1 LRCRRRS
8 KLEAI
13 STLRKICHFD
23 REYRGKPGTILLR
36 FFLGRYKPV
45 QCPRFVDHGRV
56 VVFRQYISERPVSAT
71 KQPSFD
77 GTGSISTTTQR
88 LLTTIVCIAAV
99 SWAGCAGTT
108 PKVDNPVLGAAPPRK
123 AGAVVALAEKDEDP
137 AVVSVSFESTS
148 PDDDEWNEVAG
159 RVDGIPVFARDVLE
173 ADRPRLEQMKAQA
186 PPEVYKQQRDKL
198 LKMRLPQY
206 LEQQLLLSAVRDEM
220 NDEQMEAIEGQL
232 DKMFGGEIDRL
243 KGITKVSSVA
253 DLEEVLESQG
263 TTLAQL
269 KQVFFDR
276 QMAGQYLGLKMSKVE
291 PASRAELL
299 AEYERRIDQYRKPAD
314 VKWQQVW
321 ISFSKHGSRDEAFKV
336 LKKAADDIKAG
347 VPFDVVIGRY
357 SDGAMKEAGGLWD
370 YTTRGNLANQDVE
383 DALFT
388 LPIGEVSRPY
398 DVGKAFQIVR
408 VADRRDERV
417 TPFAEVQDDLAKE
430 MAKKRESEAAGKEVA
445 KLWNTA
451 VIETRFDN
459 DSDWQKMAA
468 DRYSPAES
476 AESAIGTTT
485 SN

>member
-1 LRCRRRS
+1 MRPNPER
-8 KLEAI
+8 
-13 STLRKICHFD
+13 
-23 REYRGKPGTILLR
+23 ILLR
-36 FFLGRYKPV
+36 FFLPRYNPV
-45 QCPRFVDHGRV
+45 QYPCIADQGRV
-56 VVFRQYISERPVSAT
+56 VVSRQYISTRSVFDMKHSRFCHFGYVSKTARPWAT
-71 KQPSFD
+71 ALI
-77 GTGSISTTTQR
+77 GIVAISW
-88 LLTTIVCIAAV
+88 
-99 SWAGCAGTT
+99 SGCAGTT

-123 AGAVVALAEKDEDP
+123 SNAVVALADKQEDP
-137 AVVSVSFESTS
+137 AVVSVSFETS
-148 PDDDEWNEVAG
+148 AATDDEWNEVTG
-159 RVDGIPVFARDVLE
+159 RVDGIPIFARDVLE
-173 ADRPRLEQMKAQA
+173 ADRPNLDKMKAQA
-186 PPEVYKQQRDKL
+186 PPEIYKQQRDKV

-206 LEQQLLLSAVRDEM
+206 LEQQLLLAAVREEM

-232 DKMFGGEIDRL
+232 DTMFGGEIERL
-243 KGITKVSSVA
+243 KGIAKVSSID
-253 DLEEVLESQG
+253 DLEDVLETQG

-291 PASRAELL
+291 PPSRAETL
-299 AEYERRIDQYRKPAD
+299 AEYERRIDEYRKPAD

-321 ISFSKHGSRDEAFKV
+321 ISFSKHGGREDAFEI

-370 YTTRGNLANQDVE
+370 YTTRGNLANKDVE

-408 VADRRDERV
+408 VADRRDDRV
-417 TPFAEVQDDLAKE
+417 TPFTDLQDQLARE
-430 MAKKRESEAAGKEVA
+430 MAKKRESEAASKEVA
-445 KLWNTA
+445 KLWNMA

-459 DSDWQKMAA
+459 DSDWQKMTAE
-468 DRYSPAES
+468 RYSSAES
-476 AESAIGTTT
+476 AEATIGTPT